1 MARYLDQK
9 ARYLGQA
16 SLGPGPTC
24 NLKYVCKDHME
35 HDKQKDQSGDIPYA
49 LPSMQIKSDQKL
61 SFLKNNLKNRP
72 NRVSLQK
79 TYIIM
84 KRDYFEGVDVAVT
97 ICAKDGT
104 ILDMNGK
111 SRKTFLKDGESI
123 IGQNVLDCHP
133 EPARSMLADML
144 ANPRNNVYTV
154 EKEGVKKL
162 IFQTPWYDG
171 DEYAGFMEL
180 SMVLPEVIPNRVRK
194 PASH

>member
-1 MARYLDQK
+1 MISRRTRVGIYQK
-9 ARYLGQA
+9 MIA
-16 SLGPGPTC
+16 STT
-24 NLKYVCKDHME
+24 KYA
-35 HDKQKDQSGDIPYA
+35 Q
-49 LPSMQIKSDQKL
+49 PSMQIKSEQKL
-61 SFLKNNLKNRP
+61 PFFKNHLKNRP